1 MKKKL
6 VLMLIAMLSI
16 AGMAQAQDKAAQP
29 QEATEHDATEPLPS
43 EFYGCK
49 LDITKQGDVKKTLES
64 RKLDVIDYEDAYVV
78 QNAAFK
84 GFNFSAVMFQF
95 DKKNVFTSITFLNSD
110 LSRDEAVN
118 FAHALY
124 SVLNEKYTLI
134 KTVVNGLDCYFTS
147 SDNVTMVLSTE
158 PSGERYFVRLVYEV
172 GTPDL
177 KSTQTDANATVT
189 AQ

>member
-29 QEATEHDATEPLPS
+29 HAATEPLQS
-43 EFYGCK
+43 EFYGCT

-147 SDNVTMVLSTE
+147 SNNVTMVLSTE